1 MEGIVKLENVWKI
14 YPLGKVKVEAI
25 RGITLEIKKGAFLAI
40 VGPSGSGKS
49 TLLNLIGCLDFP
61 TKGKI
66 FLEGKDIQKLSEE
79 ELAKIRGKK
88 IGFIFQQF
96 NLLPHLNALENVILP
111 MVFQNVPEKKRIEK
125 GKELLEKVGLKERMF
140 HKPAELSG
148 GEQQRVAI
156 ARAFS
161 NDPEIIIADEPTGN
175 LDSKSGEIVMKILK
189 EFYEREKRTIV
200 IVTHDPQIASFAKEI
215 VRIKDGKIVE
225 NHLLEKEILWEENE
239 RKI

>member
-14 YPLGKVKVEAI
+14 YTLGKVKVEAI
-25 RGITLEIKKGAFLAI
+25 RGITFEIKRGAFLAI

-225 NHLLEKEILWEENE
+225 NHQLEREILWKENE
-239 RKI
+239 GKI